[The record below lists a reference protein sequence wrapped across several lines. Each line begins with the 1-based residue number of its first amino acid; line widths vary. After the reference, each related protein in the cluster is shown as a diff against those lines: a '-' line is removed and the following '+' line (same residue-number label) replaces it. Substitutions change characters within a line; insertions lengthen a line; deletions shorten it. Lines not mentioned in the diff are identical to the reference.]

1 MRITNI
7 DNISAL
13 IDRLIVENIKLY
25 FFERDEHEVASHHQ
39 HIIIQTIKEKLEAAF
54 AEVKT
59 NTSYSYISER
69 RTFSDNVEQLTWQN
83 LEIGEA
89 DRAKLAHIEILKQE
103 LRARTA
109 NESRA
114 KLKNE
119 IDSQI

>member
-1 MRITNI
+1 MRTTNI

-25 FFERDEHEVASHHQ
+25 FFENEIAIEHQ
-39 HIIIQTIKEKLEAAF
+39 KIIIARIKEHLESAF
-54 AEVKT
+54 AEVRT
-59 NTSYSYISER
+59 NSSYSYISER

-83 LEIGEA
+83 LEIGQA

-114 KLKNE
+114 KIKNE
-119 IDSQI
+119 IDAQI

>member
-1 MRITNI
+1 MRTTNI

-13 IDRLIVENIKLY
+13 IDRLIVESIKMY
-25 FFERDEHEVASHHQ
+25 FFEDDGRREHQKS
-39 HIIIQTIKEKLEAAF
+39 IISAIKEKLDLAF
-54 AEVKT
+54 FEVSVKG
-59 NTSYSYISER
+59 SYDYISEK
-69 RTFSDNVEQLTWQN
+69 RTFSDNVEQLTWEN
-83 LEIGEA
+83 LEIGQA

-114 KLKNE
+114 KIKNE